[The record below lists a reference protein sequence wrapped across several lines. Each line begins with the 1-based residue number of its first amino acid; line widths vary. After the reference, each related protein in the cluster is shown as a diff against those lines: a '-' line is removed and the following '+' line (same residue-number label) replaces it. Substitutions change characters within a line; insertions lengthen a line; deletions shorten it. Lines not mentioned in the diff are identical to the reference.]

1 MSDSPLKGRDLTD
14 LTHIEKEVLRRR
26 VGLAISTGLSRDEV
40 ALRLHL
46 APDDVIALLKTK
58 TAREALEKAHRIEDA
73 LVLASNAVTTQTFID
88 DARKNLNTL
97 QHVRDTALPMTI
109 EARDAAAVDGIPL
122 NPGLAK
128 STAIEL
134 LALAGHTKVHK
145 SEEVH
150 RLEISPKDAS
160 VLSAALTEARLHRD
174 SSIIDITP
182 IHTPLDTRD

>member
-1 MSDSPLKGRDLTD
+1 MERTRERGPGDLFD
-14 LTHIEKEVLRRR
+14 
-26 VGLAISTGLSRDEV
+26 GLS
-40 ALRLHL
+40 
-46 APDDVIALLKTK
+46 
-58 TAREALEKAHRIEDA
+58 
-73 LVLASNAVTTQTFID
+73 
-88 DARKNLNTL
+88 
-97 QHVRDTALPMTI
+97 
-109 EARDAAAVDGIPL
+109 
-122 NPGLAK
+122 AK

-150 RLEISPKDAS
+150 RLEISPTDAS